1 MNPNKNQ
8 AGKEGMEELKKDLS
22 TKELLRNPDVF
33 ADISN
38 VHLFGGEEVIRP
50 EDLEPLPQDM
60 VYRKRKGKLE
70 TLMGDVRMRFKK
82 EGIVIRPTEPVFS
95 SNIGAELSMKVV
107 SNRYLLKNDD

>member
-1 MNPNKNQ
+1 
-8 AGKEGMEELKKDLS
+8 MEELKKDLS

-60 VYRKRKGKLE
+60 VHRKDTAKLE
-70 TLMGDVRMRFKK
+70 TLMRHVRLRLTK
-82 EGIVIRPTEPVFS
+82 EGTVIAM
-95 SNIGAELSMKVV
+95 IQAENQAGITLRALGKSGESIYGFFEKIAT
-107 SNRYLLKNDD
+107 LFQKET

>member
-1 MNPNKNQ
+1 
-8 AGKEGMEELKKDLS
+8 MEELKKDLS

-60 VYRKRKGKLE
+60 VHRKGNGKLE

-82 EGIVIRPTEPVFS
+82 EGIVIAMIQAENQAGICNTMPVRDLGYIYA
-95 SNIGAELSMKVV
+95 NYKEQIK
-107 SNRYLLKNDD
+107 

>member
-1 MNPNKNQ
+1 
-8 AGKEGMEELKKDLS
+8 MEELKKDLS

-82 EGIVIRPTEPVFS
+82 RGHRHRHDTGRKPGRDMQYHAGPRL
-95 SNIGAELSMKVV
+95 GL
-107 SNRYLLKNDD
+107 YLCQLQGTD

>member
-1 MNPNKNQ
+1 
-8 AGKEGMEELKKDLS
+8 MEELKKDLS

-82 EGIVIRPTEPVFS
+82 EGIVIAMIQAENQAGICNTMPV
-95 SNIGAELSMKVV
+95 
-107 SNRYLLKNDD
+107 